1 MNELSDKV
9 DHFKIEIAGLA
20 KCVAQNDNLLKTQD
34 NKIGKIQ
41 MQVNSLLNKDAK
53 STSQNEAVDEKMNDL
68 NKTIA
73 KLQTAINDA
82 EQYGGK
88 I

>member
-1 MNELSDKV
+1 
-9 DHFKIEIAGLA
+9 
-20 KCVAQNDNLLKTQD
+20 
-34 NKIGKIQ
+34 